1 MHFYHLSGEAYFLYK
16 SEHTDKV
23 HWLTVKAASATDTY
37 TQIGDASHSD
47 CVPATTF
54 TSRPTLQ
61 SHHFFFL
68 NSTCIVQIYS
78 PSSIRGIIF
87 HRHISTNGNDTE
99 TFSWVIKEK
108 HSLHTILPI

>member
-23 HWLTVKAASATDTY
+23 HWLTVKAASATDTH

-47 CVPATTF
+47 CVPASTF

-61 SHHFFFL
+61 SHHFFFKTPL
-68 NSTCIVQIYS
+68 ALCRYTVHLQY
-78 PSSIRGIIF
+78 
-87 HRHISTNGNDTE
+87 T
-99 TFSWVIKEK
+99 V
-108 HSLHTILPI
+108 